1 LLCSKPVNAFGS
13 NPLGRA
19 VAIARIP
26 LQHSRRGFPRPAY
39 YSSVTTAK
47 SCCDPDT
54 CIRREIATLLDPDA
68 PILDRI
74 YVAACAV
81 AQSCGELTPDEV
93 HACAA
98 RMFDVAPECELS
110 KAFAIAYQTERD
122 LSSVNVQRERRR
134 ADELI

>member
-1 LLCSKPVNAFGS
+1 MNLSAYQGEAGAGDLLATFCESFFS
-13 NPLGRA
+13 
-19 VAIARIP
+19 
-26 LQHSRRGFPRPAY
+26 PAH
-39 YSSVTTAK
+39 YSDVTAAK

-54 CIRREIATLLDPDA
+54 CIRREIASLLDPDA

-81 AQSCGELTPDEV
+81 AQSCGELTPQEV

-98 RMFDVAPECELS
+98 RMFDVSPECELS

-122 LSSVNVQRERRR
+122 VSSARTELENQRAGEFK
-134 ADELI
+134 